1 MASRI
6 TGIARELHRVGLYD
20 SNGAIISHYSPRIFL
35 VPILTS
41 VVSVAHRFNTTL
53 TEKKKNGANKIK
65 DLKLVP
71 DLLPLPLVSTPSPH
85 PFWS

>member
-1 MASRI
+1 MILMARLLVI
-6 TGIARELHRVGLYD
+6 TYPLPPEPVL
-20 SNGAIISHYSPRIFL
+20 L

-53 TEKKKNGANKIK
+53 TEKKNGANKIK

-71 DLLPLPLVSTPSPH
+71 DLLPLPLVSTPVSTHSGLKIPSPNEL
-85 PFWS
+85 PL